1 MSRKSNVNPDHYKLR
16 GRDRQGE
23 DIRQAAERQRL
34 AKAEE
39 RATRGGAAGRRGRT
53 GRTRAR

>member
-1 MSRKSNVNPDHYKLR
+1 MSRNSNVNPDHYKVR

-23 DIRQAAERQRL
+23 DIRQTAERQRL

-39 RATRGGAAGRRGRT
+39 RATRSGTARRGGKT
-53 GRTRAR
+53 GRKATR